1 MARELPKQFEEFGEA
16 RQKGF
21 LKVKNIKDNGGK
33 VAGVF
38 CTFTPLEILD
48 AGKPFPQRKH
58 TCPRTFAR

>member
-1 MARELPKQFEEFGEA
+1 MARELPGQFEDFGEA

-48 AGKPFPQRKH
+48 AAG
-58 TCPRTFAR
+58 

>member
-1 MARELPKQFEEFGEA
+1 MARELPGQFEEFGEA

-48 AGKPFPQRKH
+48 AAGVTPLSLCGMISAFS
-58 TCPRTFAR
+58 A